1 MNRKFS
7 LSLLFVAIVLA
18 FALPA
23 TAQVYKWVDEKGRT
37 HYGEKPPEGVKAV
50 EMGAPPPS
58 PGGNTAPAAQPD
70 WKQKELESKRQRIER
85 EKKESQ
91 DSARAERRESER
103 AYRCE
108 DGRRRL
114 AMLDEQI
121 RLYDRNE
128 KGEKVYMED
137 KDRPAALA
145 TARRLVAEN
154 C

>member
-1 MNRKFS
+1 MSPKAF
-7 LSLLFVAIVLA
+7 VLA
-18 FALPA
+18 LAIAALAAPA
-23 TAQVYKWVDEKGRT
+23 SSQIYKWVDEKGRT

-50 EMGAPPPS
+50 EMGAAPPS
-58 PGGNTAPAAQPD
+58 PGGNTAPPPQPD
-70 WKQKELESKRQRIER
+70 WKQKELEAKRQRIER
-85 EKKESQ
+85 EKKDSQ
-91 DSARAERRESER
+91 EAARAERSASER
-103 AYRCE
+103 AYKCE

-145 TARRLVAEN
+145 TAKRLVAEN

>member
-1 MNRKFS
+1 MKASAF
-7 LSLLFVAIVLA
+7 LVALA
-18 FALPA
+18 AVVALPA
-23 TAQVYKWVDEKGRT
+23 AAQVYKWVDEKGRV

-58 PGGNTAPAAQPD
+58 PGGNTAPPPQPD
-70 WKQKELESKRQRIER
+70 WKQKELESRRQRIER
-85 EKKESQ
+85 ERKESQ
-91 DSARAERRESER
+91 DSASAQRRESER

-108 DGRRRL
+108 EGRRRL
-114 AMLDEQI
+114 QMLDEQI

-137 KDRPAALA
+137 KYRPAAA
-145 TARRLVAEN
+145 AAAKRMVAEN